1 MRKQITTF
9 VIIALALLIYPLSL
23 SSQNN
28 FSLSL
33 DANGAAGDQAVT
45 TLNTSPDQV
54 VSVQVFGIDIQNAR
68 SLSARFEYDESQV
81 VYEGFDAGDVLPG
94 AHVLPEQG
102 TNPTYVEIG
111 MGALGGQATVNS
123 GLMGTIRFRATAA
136 FSGTAIR
143 LVRGVIGRGGR
154 LETVTL
160 TARVELQSGSVS
172 EGPSPDFNGDGVVD
186 VNDFL
191 AFVNLYGAKR
201 GDGTY
206 QAKYDLDS
214 NDIIGVSDFILFIE
228 SYGKQVSA
236 GGGSSGGSGG
246 GSSGGGSGSGGSG
259 GGSSGGN
266 TFDQTIAQ
274 IKNLEAKLERD
285 RNSIEQEIT
294 KQRDN
299 HPLNAPKGEFETDA
313 EYADRQSQ
321 LNAIL
326 AESRQ
331 RLLVRYD
338 VKNTQTQ
345 IAQLYRKTFPTS
357 DITTTLGTYNTD
369 EEYYPVTFEVTLNGE
384 SRRYDGRL
392 TINRDDARNLRDNWS
407 RVIKTGY
414 LSIDP
419 VYRQGLAW
427 IKLEYTPIWPQGLWW
442 SLNEV
447 YHLGDNNL
455 SIAFL
460 PDGTYIATANGR
472 NRMATL
478 WDMSNG
484 QMVRQIEHGPR
495 STDYV
500 YAVAFSPDGRY
511 LATGGE
517 DAAIHSGTGKTVLW
531 DMNSGRKVR
540 QMDRVSEVEV
550 VAFSPDGEY
559 IATTMRI
566 HSSASRTILWDVNS
580 GRRVREIS
588 YNAYSSTIYAVAFS
602 PDGKYIVTGNFR
614 IHSGTLDRA
623 SLWDVSSG
631 KIVQHIEHT
640 GIVNTVAFSPDGKY
654 LATGG
659 YLRRGRDEGVVILW
673 ERNDAQ
679 LQEVGQSLLQVKH
692 KTHIRFIAFSP
703 DGKYLAVGDH
713 DRIITIYRVP
723 IGEITFTTE
732 MSIEKTIQTS
742 SEIRALVWNPDGR
755 FISDSKKVY
764 RVIPR
769 PDIQ

>member
-1 MRKQITTF
+1 MRKQVTNFAIIT
-9 VIIALALLIYPLSL
+9 IALLIYPLSL

-33 DANGAAGDQAVT
+33 DANSAAGDQAVT

-54 VSVQVFGIDIQNAR
+54 VSVQVFGTNIQNAR

-123 GLMGTIRFRATAA
+123 GLMGTIRFRTTAA

-160 TARVELQSGSVS
+160 NARVELQSGS
-172 EGPSPDFNGDGVVD
+172 GTTAPSPDFNGDGVVD

-191 AFVNLYGAKR
+191 QFINLYGAQR

-246 GSSGGGSGSGGSG
+246 SGGSSGGG
-259 GGSSGGN
+259 GN
-266 TFDQTIAQ
+266 TFDGTVAQ
-274 IKNLEAKLERD
+274 IKNLETKLERD

-294 KQRDN
+294 KQREN

-321 LNAIL
+321 LNTIL

-338 VKNTQTQ
+338 IKNTQTQ
-345 IAQLYRKTFPTS
+345 IAQLYRKTFPANNLTA
-357 DITTTLGTYNTD
+357 TLGTYNTD
-369 EEYYPVTFEVTLNGE
+369 EAYYPVTFEVTLNGE
-384 SRRYDGRL
+384 DRRYDGRL

-414 LSIDP
+414 LAIDP
-419 VYRQGLAW
+419 EYRQGLAW
-427 IKLEYTPIWPQGLWW
+427 IKLEYTPLWPQGLWW
-442 SLNEV
+442 ALNEV

-455 SIAFL
+455 SIAFR
-460 PDGTYIATANGR
+460 PDGTYIATADGR

-495 STDYV
+495 SRDYV

-517 DAAIHSGTGKTVLW
+517 DAARHFSELAKRFSGT
-531 DMNSGRKVR
+531 
-540 QMDRVSEVEV
+540 
-550 VAFSPDGEY
+550 
-559 IATTMRI
+559 
-566 HSSASRTILWDVNS
+566 
-580 GRRVREIS
+580 
-588 YNAYSSTIYAVAFS
+588 
-602 PDGKYIVTGNFR
+602 
-614 IHSGTLDRA
+614 
-623 SLWDVSSG
+623 
-631 KIVQHIEHT
+631 
-640 GIVNTVAFSPDGKY
+640 
-654 LATGG
+654 
-659 YLRRGRDEGVVILW
+659 
-673 ERNDAQ
+673 
-679 LQEVGQSLLQVKH
+679 
-692 KTHIRFIAFSP
+692 
-703 DGKYLAVGDH
+703 
-713 DRIITIYRVP
+713 
-723 IGEITFTTE
+723 
-732 MSIEKTIQTS
+732 
-742 SEIRALVWNPDGR
+742 
-755 FISDSKKVY
+755 
-764 RVIPR
+764 
-769 PDIQ
+769 